1 MLIVKGIL
9 NKEIRI
15 ADVSFDAVN
24 CKLFVKLEDIVN
36 GLTIKGIAVSYTVD
50 SDDVCVEFSVCDVCA
65 LNIEN
70 DK

>member
-1 MLIVKGIL
+1 M
-9 NKEIRI
+9 
-15 ADVSFDAVN
+15 S
-24 CKLFVKLEDIVN
+24 CKLFVKLEDMVN
-36 GLTIKGIAVSYTVD
+36 GYFIKGIAVSYTVD